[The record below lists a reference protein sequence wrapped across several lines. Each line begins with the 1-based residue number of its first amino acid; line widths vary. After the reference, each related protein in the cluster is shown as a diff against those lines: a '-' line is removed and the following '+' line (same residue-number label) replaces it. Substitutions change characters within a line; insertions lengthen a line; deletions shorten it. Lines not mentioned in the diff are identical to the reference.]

1 MLTLTDGS
9 LDANNVLVEDATIE
23 VEKFALLF
31 EFDGDV
37 KKIRHVLYN
46 CIASRPTIES
56 ATTEDEIEVK
66 TETLSIKASPLQ
78 GGIVKAR
85 TTDDTDTPYYNNWY
99 NKVYIP
105 GETIFYEVRF
115 LNYAG
120 DDVLKA
126 VSVEVGSDATSLAP
140 TPETVE
146 ALPPPA
152 RFRRGATLRHHRRT
166 RYYDHRQT
174 VRWA

>member
-1 MLTLTDGS
+1 M
-9 LDANNVLVEDATIE
+9 
-23 VEKFALLF
+23 
-31 EFDGDV
+31 
-37 KKIRHVLYN
+37 
-46 CIASRPTIES
+46 
-56 ATTEDEIEVK
+56 
-66 TETLSIKASPLQ
+66 Q

-146 ALPPPA
+146 GMH
-152 RFRRGATLRHHRRT
+152 FVSWNQDITHVT
-166 RYYDHRQT
+166 QDMT
-174 VRWA
+174 VRPIYEEDI